1 MGNVLF
7 SDILVAGQPSNT
19 VDLAKAPSFSA
30 ASSQM
35 SFSNRAAV
43 APKSPVPAASPG
55 GKTGLGT
62 AGPAAANGV
71 VTSRVDVDTFIPDEG
86 DFDNF
91 LDEADTTKEKSVI
104 AMNNVDSRLAF
115 SSII

>member
-1 MGNVLF
+1 MGKALF
-7 SDILVAGQPSNT
+7 SEILVAGQPSNT
-19 VDLAKAPSFSA
+19 VDLAKAPSFST

-62 AGPAAANGV
+62 AGPAAANGAA
-71 VTSRVDVDTFIPDEG
+71 TSRVDVDTFIPDEG